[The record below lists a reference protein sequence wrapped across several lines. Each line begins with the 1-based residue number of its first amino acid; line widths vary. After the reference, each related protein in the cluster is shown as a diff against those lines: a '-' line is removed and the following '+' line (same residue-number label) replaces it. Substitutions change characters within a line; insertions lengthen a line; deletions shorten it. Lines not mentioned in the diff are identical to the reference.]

1 MLGGGSLGVSEVG
14 SESGRVSVLTL
25 PVGGERVAHHVV
37 APRKSEFLF
46 EPFHQPTGWC
56 SDERLSLIQIRQPRL
71 EDWGDGYGPP
81 TLGFRRPSNHRDLHL
96 VQVDVGP
103 VKTGDLG
110 NSDAGEKSD
119 GYESHQRFEVG
130 EVENR
135 EQPSA
140 LGKGEEFRLGNRRL
154 HLDTDGGVGVG
165 ESLLDAPVHE
175 LPQVTDEVFP
185 LVDTRGF
192 SLGVFELVLGLANQ
206 FVGEVL

>member
-1 MLGGGSLGVSEVG
+1 M
-14 SESGRVSVLTL
+14 LTL
-25 PVGGERVAHHVV
+25 PVSGERVAHHVV
-37 APRKSEFLF
+37 APRKSEFLL
-46 EPFHQPTGWC
+46 EPFHQSSGWC
-56 SDERLSLIQIRQPRL
+56 SDEGLSLIQIRQPRL
-71 EDWGDGYGPP
+71 EDGRDGYRAPS
-81 TLGFRRPSNHRDLHL
+81 LGFGGFTNHRDLHL

-103 VKTGDLG
+103 LKTGDLG
-110 NSDAGEKSD
+110 NSDAGEKSNGD
-119 GYESHQRFEVG
+119 ESHQRFEVG

-185 LVDTRGF
+185 LVDT
-192 SLGVFELVLGLANQ
+192 
-206 FVGEVL
+206 